1 MAFVNQSI
9 SIIEAGR
16 ILGLSRVG
24 AFFKLSIPLIRP
36 AIFAGLAL
44 VIMETLSDF
53 GAVEHFAIATF
64 TTGIFRTWYGMY
76 DLGTA
81 MQLAS
86 FLLLTIGIL
95 FLIERSARTRRNYT
109 SNNSSFSPQS
119 EPKLRGL
126 NSLIAFSVCFLP
138 LLIGFVLPILELVQW
153 AYQSNLAF
161 FNQQFFITAFN
172 TLSLAIC
179 SGIICA
185 YIALLINFSIRFAP
199 NQAINKLSFL
209 LSIGYVIPGLI
220 LAVGLVQLYLYLDNS
235 LLQSSKLFLSRDP

>member
-1 MAFVNQSI
+1 MNLFTLFPWYLIFISLIDVFLNSFFSI
-9 SIIEAGR
+9 NI
-16 ILGLSRVG
+16 
-24 AFFKLSIPLIRP
+24 
-36 AIFAGLAL
+36 
-44 VIMETLSDF
+44 T
-53 GAVEHFAIATF
+53 
-64 TTGIFRTWYGMY
+64 
-76 DLGTA
+76 
-81 MQLAS
+81 S
-86 FLLLTIGIL
+86 FLPGIL
-95 FLIERSARTRRNYT
+95 
-109 SNNSSFSPQS
+109 SF
-119 EPKLRGL
+119 
-126 NSLIAFSVCFLP
+126 ILP
-138 LLIGFVLPILELVQW
+138 LLIGFILPILELVQW

-235 LLQSSKLFLSRDP
+235 LLQSSKLFLTGSSI